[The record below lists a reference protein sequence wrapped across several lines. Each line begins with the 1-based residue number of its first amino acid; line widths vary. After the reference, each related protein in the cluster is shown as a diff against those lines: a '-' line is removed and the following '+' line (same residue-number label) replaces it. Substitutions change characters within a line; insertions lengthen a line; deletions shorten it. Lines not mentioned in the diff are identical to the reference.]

1 MCEVSSPLP
10 LLPDPAAVV
19 RAVASTPLAVRI
31 ETIARQ
37 VLDHRFPLLGLEIET
52 GADIDWSRDYVHG
65 VSNPTPYFR
74 LLPYLDFSRVGDH
87 KCIWELNRHQHLVI
101 LAQAWLLTVERAYLD
116 ELTRQLEQLVG
127 ENPFQRGINWTSALE
142 VAFRALSWIWVYHLA
157 GVAFEPSFRRRFLTE
172 LYRHGKH
179 LDANLSIYFS
189 PNTHLLGEAVA
200 LHAIAALFP
209 EFPGSARWRR
219 TAGEIVSAQMEAQVQ
234 EDGSHFEQSSYYHV
248 YAVDFLSSMR
258 YLSPLENGIVR
269 SSPGWQYICGR
280 SRTRTAGCLFGR

>member
-1 MCEVSSPLP
+1 MRSFAEISFRLKQELSNLWLWASPPTVVCEVSSPLP

-52 GADIDWSRDYVHG
+52 GAEIDWSRDYVNG

-74 LLPYLDFSRVGDH
+74 LLPYLEFSRVGDH

-101 LAQAWLLTVERAYLD
+101 LAQAWLLTDERAYLD
-116 ELTRQLEQLVG
+116 ELTRQLDSWWEK
-127 ENPFQRGINWTSALE
+127 NPFQRGINWTSALE

-157 GVAFEPSFRRRFLTE
+157 GVAFEPSFRRRFLTG

-179 LDANLSIYFS
+179 LACEPVLSTFLPI
-189 PNTHLLGEAVA
+189 
-200 LHAIAALFP
+200 
-209 EFPGSARWRR
+209 R
-219 TAGEIVSAQMEAQVQ
+219 TCWGKP
-234 EDGSHFEQSSYYHV
+234 
-248 YAVDFLSSMR
+248 LRSM
-258 YLSPLENGIVR
+258 P
-269 SSPGWQYICGR
+269 
-280 SRTRTAGCLFGR
+280 